1 MKIKIIG
8 SDTDNERLTKS
19 VNEFL
24 DGNIEVVDIK
34 FSNSMNGLAVL
45 IMYNERWLINYFLK
59 ERFSIKE
66 DFQIT
71 GGFFCNTKC
80 SFF

>member
-45 IMYNERWLINYFLK
+45 IMYNER
-59 ERFSIKE
+59 
-66 DFQIT
+66 
-71 GGFFCNTKC
+71 
-80 SFF
+80 